1 MKENII
7 KMKRQANEWN
17 EIFANAMSDKW
28 LYPKCIKNT
37 YNSTRNKK
45 KNLMKKWEEDLNRH
59 FSKDPQMLIGTRKDA
74 QHH

>member
-1 MKENII
+1 
-7 KMKRQANEWN
+7 MKRQANEWN

-45 KNLMKKWEEDLNRH
+45 KTNEKMGRGPE
-59 FSKDPQMLIGTRKDA
+59 
-74 QHH
+74 